1 MTSGSYDFAGYQ
13 VLVVGGTR
21 GEGHT
26 IATSFAEAGASVTVT
41 GTMMLRAL
49 YDTDLSPF
57 DYESVN
63 LARQESIDHLV
74 GDDRPPRRAR
84 PGRVTA
90 NLPYGLPP
98 DEQAFVAQAARS
110 GLLGP
115 TFLTT
120 RLRLKLSQSP
130 ALGGGC
136 VVNTGAVRTWLE
148 LSTTADEA
156 QAQVIESTARAGEKW
171 AGLGVRVN
179 SVLQTTRPVLPRQ
192 YAPRAGS
199 RVAGTTLVRE
209 QGTRVGEA
217 VAASA
222 LFLASSAAV
231 AHHRPDPAAELTR
244 PTRDDRRLGVGHGF
258 RDEHVRRNSSTESDC
273 HSRRLPCPQI
283 GHRVST
289 ETSAPARR
297 VRRDPHHLRTLP
309 GRHRRRCSCRPGG
322 LEHAEAILPRHCGPT
337 RSQVPATEQLV
348 RRRIGVGLPVR
359 DAGRPA
365 GRGRRRRPAP
375 SARAPRRGRSPRP
388 RSAPGPYDV
397 ARARPTRRARRR
409 GGRPPPAGRRSPPPC
424 WPRSARPAVARRP
437 RAARPSTASC
447 AARGGCGRR
456 PRGRPC

>member
-63 LARQESIDHLV
+63 LARQESIDHLAAMV
-74 GDDRPPRRAR
+74 DHLDVLVLAAS
-84 PGRVTA
+84 A

-148 LSTTADEA
+148 LSTTADDA

-179 SVLQTTRPVLPRQ
+179 SVLHTTRPVLPRQ

-199 RVAGTTLVRE
+199 RVAGTTLLRE
-209 QGTRVGEA
+209 QGTRVGDA
-217 VAASA
+217 VADAA
-222 LFLASSAAV
+222 LFLASSAAS
-231 AHHRPDPAAELTR
+231 RITGQTL
-244 PTRDDRRLGVGHGF
+244 RL
-258 RDEHVRRNSSTESDC
+258 S
-273 HSRRLPCPQI
+273 
-283 GHRVST
+283 
-289 ETSAPARR
+289 
-297 VRRDPHHLRTLP
+297 
-309 GRHRRRCSCRPGG
+309 
-322 LEHAEAILPRHCGPT
+322 
-337 RSQVPATEQLV
+337 
-348 RRRIGVGLPVR
+348 
-359 DAGRPA
+359 
-365 GRGRRRRPAP
+365 
-375 SARAPRRGRSPRP
+375 
-388 RSAPGPYDV
+388 
-397 ARARPTRRARRR
+397 
-409 GGRPPPAGRRSPPPC
+409 
-424 WPRSARPAVARRP
+424 
-437 RAARPSTASC
+437 
-447 AARGGCGRR
+447 
-456 PRGRPC
+456 